1 MKKIFIA
8 LLLSAAC
15 VCTWAQKEVSF
26 GVNKTSTWKTT
37 SNPKALLINID
48 VADDLQKAGIGW
60 SANCDI
66 NDGRQNDVT
75 ITGKISLSDFVNVI
89 NGSAKDLFVYAKSL
103 NMSEAEF
110 VGNATD
116 FEQAKSDFSELW
128 NKAGNSWA
136 HSENG
141 VVVGKLYYPGDV
153 VIKQTAHVTPSSSFE
168 PNDVCDI
175 HRCGDACTHILKDI
189 LSEAGITNKA
199 RLDLVR
205 IHLDNKTHKVTGAL
219 ANINTFAL
227 DLSEVTN
234 LDSWAD
240 VKNQYVGNVILP
252 PTVGDFNNAIAD
264 NFNKSKLYNVIAYQK
279 CTAEDCEEILMN
291 AYINKPGF
299 FATGLQYVPTLE
311 PTLKLNTS
319 ETQWYNVNIENHK
332 GKGYEYDTKN
342 LTKLKLS
349 GYVFARDIKNTS
361 EANVDADGHLIRC
374 GVLSYQN
381 DPVHYQPGFCY
392 GELAP
397 SRNDPNVHYCPEGAQ
412 GYAHMTFNSKSQR
425 GAQVTN
431 FDFRDAQFGY
441 VDASGVFQYYPAD
454 MTLSQLQV
462 FDSWR
467 SVAEVKLPTSSTQYI
482 IPTAFLDRS
491 KYVREICIPC
501 NYTEFHKFAFLGEGI
516 DTLRTSDGTIYGY
529 KGGITHYTTTV
540 SADDELEGIFNGLV
554 HKGDTI
560 DYGDRSLTLPSTTK
574 FVAHGAFTGYDGA
587 ALIEDVYV
595 LAKEAPFCEF
605 FAFDQKTYVGDNYH
619 HKGHLI
625 KKGNYVDVNMAML
638 HFPNTTDRIEMLN
651 YSDMTRH
658 YRLYDETGHYD
669 NVGNILVWPTQAQ
682 YNRSFNQAL
691 AGVTWWAWKENLEYE
706 KDKNGNIIYEY
717 QIDEKGDTL
726 KDVNGNPLYK
736 YLTDDNGNIV
746 WDENGNPK
754 KIAKYKDD
762 PENAYSAGA
771 VAGGGYENANHEYL
785 FTKAAADDGYSSVFI
800 EQYQKNPHNFFDGT
814 ESKGSVNSDLAEWDT
829 EMLAKSIA
837 TTQTDR
843 PLTYDWIKYGGWH
856 QFVIS
861 ELYDFML
868 DDPNPDPDVPK
879 PDYFNFAK
887 YNKNVWYA
895 VCFPFNL
902 TKAQFRKAF
911 GDPENNKDPYLSTLA
926 GVTRNADQLKI
937 TVHMSNNLLENKI
950 VYDENC
956 PNTVK
961 CDASTGFK
969 EEYEPVEYGEDDIVV
984 EANKPYFVLP
994 CLPKEELIKAATG
1007 YRRSEITT
1015 VKTDGTDD
1023 IKNVQFPIPL
1033 HVHAVNGT
1041 NTAFAT
1047 GVDSE
1052 ATDTTYAYNY
1062 YFVGNYIPQT
1072 MPMYAYYVGLTK
1084 KSNGDW
1090 WSSFFRMTPGKN
1102 KTWEANSA
1110 IVMAISNV
1118 EDETNPNQAK
1128 SKGFLGSEESI
1139 TSNLVWK
1146 AQPHNDWV
1154 FFEGTGKEAYTK
1166 SAFGMQVDSSNFTT
1180 SIQLP
1185 EDFKPAEDSKVYNL
1199 NGQYVGTTFGNFAKG
1214 IYIVGGKKV
1223 VVK

>member
-1 MKKIFIA
+1 M
-8 LLLSAAC
+8 
-15 VCTWAQKEVSF
+15 CTWAATTTGF
-26 GVNKTSTWKTT
+26 GNHGSTWTVGYSDDIDLYIEVKHKSDWNNLNLDWNGDIQVSHGNQKKVVIVGPITQKVFELFIT
-37 SNPKALLINID
+37 DDKYKQCFATAYSLDMSGATFENGSNAKWESLKSQMNNLWYG
-48 VADDLQKAGIGW
+48 DLVWAHTKNNVV
-60 SANCDI
+60 S
-66 NDGRQNDVT
+66 
-75 ITGKISLSDFVNVI
+75 GKI
-89 NGSAKDLFVYAKSL
+89 
-103 NMSEAEF
+103 
-110 VGNATD
+110 
-116 FEQAKSDFSELW
+116 
-128 NKAGNSWA
+128 
-136 HSENG
+136 
-141 VVVGKLYYPGDV
+141 YYPGDI
-153 VIKQTAHVTPSSSFE
+153 VIKNTAHVTLSSSFE

-397 SRNDPNVHYCPEGAQ
+397 SRNDPNVHYCPEGTQ
-412 GYAHMTFNSKSQR
+412 GYAHMTFNSKSQP

-658 YRLYDETGHYD
+658 YRLYDETGHFD
-669 NVGNILVWPTQAQ
+669 NVGNILVWPTQQQ

-706 KDKNGNIIYEY
+706 YEKDEDGNTKHD
-717 QIDEKGDTL
+717 Q
-726 KDVNGNPLYK
+726 NGNPILK
-736 YLTDDNGNIV
+736 L
-746 WDENGNPK
+746 DEDGNP
-754 KIAKYKDD
+754 IEKDD

-829 EMLAKSIA
+829 EMLTKSIA

-843 PLTYDWIKYGGWH
+843 PLTYDWVKYGGWH

-1118 EDETNPNQAK
+1118 EDEKNPNQAK

>member
-8 LLLSAAC
+8 LLLCAIT
-15 VCTWAQKEVSF
+15 VCTWAATTYSF
-26 GVNKTSTWKTT
+26 GNNGKSKWIVGYS
-37 SNPKALLINID
+37 
-48 VADDLQKAGIGW
+48 
-60 SANCDI
+60 
-66 NDGRQNDVT
+66 NDVDLRIEVNHKNHWKQLELNWSGNIQVSHGNQKKIVIVGP
-75 ITGKISLSDFVNVI
+75 ITTDFIKSIINNPDGTYGQCFAGAFSLDMSGATYADGKESDWASLKSQLDALWNNKYGWAHTVNNVMVGKI
-89 NGSAKDLFVYAKSL
+89 
-103 NMSEAEF
+103 
-110 VGNATD
+110 
-116 FEQAKSDFSELW
+116 
-128 NKAGNSWA
+128 
-136 HSENG
+136 
-141 VVVGKLYYPGDV
+141 YYPGDV

-311 PTLKLNTS
+311 PTFNQY
-319 ETQWYNVNIENHK
+319 EPQWYNTNIENHN

-381 DPVHYQPGFCY
+381 DPVHYLPGFCY

-397 SRNDPNVHYCPEGAQ
+397 SRNDPNVHYCPEGTQ
-412 GYAHMTFNSKSQR
+412 GYAHMTFNSKSQP

-441 VDASGVFQYYPAD
+441 VDANGVFQYYPAD
-454 MTLSQLQV
+454 MTLSQLQY
-462 FDSWR
+462 FNSWR

-625 KKGNYVDVNMAML
+625 RKGNYVDANMAML

-658 YRLYDETGHYD
+658 YRLYDETGHFD
-669 NVGNILVWPTQAQ
+669 NVGNILVWPTQQQ

-706 KDKNGNIIYEY
+706 YEKDEYGNTKHD
-717 QIDEKGDTL
+717 Q
-726 KDVNGNPLYK
+726 NGNPILK
-736 YLTDDNGNIV
+736 L
-746 WDENGNPK
+746 DEDGNP
-754 KIAKYKDD
+754 IEKDD

-800 EQYQKNPHNFFDGT
+800 EQYQKNPHGFFDGT
-814 ESKGSVNSDLAEWDT
+814 PESKGSQYYNELEKWDT
-829 EMLAKSIA
+829 EMLTKSIA

-843 PLTYDWIKYGGWH
+843 PLTYDWVKYGGWH

-969 EEYEPVEYGEDDIVV
+969 EVYEPVEYGEDDIVV

-1015 VKTDGTDD
+1015 VKTDETDD

-1102 KTWEANSA
+1102 KTWTENSA

-1118 EDETNPNQAK
+1118 EDEENQNHAK
-1128 SKGFLGSEESI
+1128 SNGFLGSEESI

-1180 SIQLP
+1180 SILLP